1 MAASNWTRAAA
12 AGLSFRPASDD
23 DLPFLAQLYA
33 STRTEELAPVPWPEE
48 QKAAFLAM
56 QFQAQHI
63 HYHRHYP
70 TADWLIVLRDDAP
83 VGRVYVERW
92 EREHRLIDIAFLPDQ
107 RGMGYG
113 ASLLQD
119 LMDDAA
125 ADGKPLSTHV
135 EKFNPAM
142 RLYLRLGFVAV
153 EDKGVYEL
161 LRWTPPSAPTDDRGG

>member
-1 MAASNWTRAAA
+1 MSASNWTRAAA
-12 AGLSFRPASDD
+12 AGLSFRPATDD
-23 DLPFLAQLYA
+23 DLPFLSRLYA
-33 STRTEELAPVPWPEE
+33 STRAEELAPVPWPEE

-70 TADWLIVLRDDAP
+70 SADWLIVLRDGEP

-92 EREHRLIDIAFLPDQ
+92 ASEHRLIDIALMPER
-107 RGMGYG
+107 RGTGLG
-113 ASLLQD
+113 AALLQD

-125 ADGKPLSTHV
+125 AAGKPLSTHV

-142 RLYLRLGFVAV
+142 RLYHRLGFVTV
-153 EDKGVYEL
+153 EDKGVYDL
-161 LRWTPPSAPTDDRGG
+161 LRWTPPERPVEVT